1 MMTAT
6 NSRAATIVLQLL
18 DVGYILLGGPNR
30 ARLVARPRYLP
41 NAVAIDIDSETFKEC
56 LSYCAAPPF
65 RHFHSGAFLGEIP
78 EHTINHKLGWREM
91 KLPQPPEGEKYYFF
105 VQ

>member
-1 MMTAT
+1 MTAT

-56 LSYCAAPPF
+56 LSY
-65 RHFHSGAFLGEIP
+65 GAFLGEIP

-91 KLPQPPEGEKYYFF
+91 KLPQPPQGEKYYFF

>member
-56 LSYCAAPPF
+56 RSY
-65 RHFHSGAFLGEIP
+65 SGALLGEIP

-91 KLPQPPEGEKYYFF
+91 KLPQPPQGEKYYFF

>member
-1 MMTAT
+1 MTAT

-56 LSYCAAPPF
+56 LSY
-65 RHFHSGAFLGEIP
+65 SGAFLGEIP

-91 KLPQPPEGEKYYFF
+91 KLPQPPQGEKYYFF